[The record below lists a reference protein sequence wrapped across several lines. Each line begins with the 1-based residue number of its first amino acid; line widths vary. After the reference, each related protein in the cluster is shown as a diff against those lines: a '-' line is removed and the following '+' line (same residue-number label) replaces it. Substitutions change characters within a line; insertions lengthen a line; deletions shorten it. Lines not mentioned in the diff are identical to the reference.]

1 MQIFATAMQFT
12 FTLMQITLA
21 LIQIT
26 LTVIQ
31 ITLTIFW
38 QTSSSQSFRV
48 EYQRSTNFAH
58 PSPAKSRFWPPAEHV
73 LEHFGLFEAR

>member
-48 EYQRSTNFAH
+48 GYQRSTNFAH